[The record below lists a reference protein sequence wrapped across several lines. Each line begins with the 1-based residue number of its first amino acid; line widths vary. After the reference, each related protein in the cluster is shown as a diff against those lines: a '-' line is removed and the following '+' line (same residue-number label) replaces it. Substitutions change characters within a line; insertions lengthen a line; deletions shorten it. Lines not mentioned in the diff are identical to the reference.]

1 LSPDIIQDFD
11 SHSVASLAAE
21 RAGGKGLSQLALTN

>member
-1 LSPDIIQDFD
+1 MQDFD

-21 RAGGKGLSQLALTN
+21 CAGGKGLSQLALTN